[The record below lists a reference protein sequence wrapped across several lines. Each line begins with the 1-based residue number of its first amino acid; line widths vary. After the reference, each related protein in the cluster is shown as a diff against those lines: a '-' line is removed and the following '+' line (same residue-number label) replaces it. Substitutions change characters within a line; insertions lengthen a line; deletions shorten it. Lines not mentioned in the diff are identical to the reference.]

1 MKKLIV
7 SILLIVYFV
16 SSTGATVQLHY
27 CMDQLVSWDISAKM
41 KNKCS
46 NCGMEKKGHGGCC
59 KDESKFVKN
68 DFDQKVTESM
78 IAGIQFVSSAPV
90 AFINISENC
99 SSSLSEKYPII
110 HAPPLISGV
119 DILIRNCVFRI

>member
-1 MKKLIV
+1 MKKIIV
-7 SILLIVYFV
+7 SILTVLYLF
-16 SSTGATVQLHY
+16 SSTGATIHMHY
-27 CMDQLVSWDISAKM
+27 CMDKLISWDLSGHG
-41 KNKCS
+41 NKCS

-59 KDESKFVKN
+59 KDQSKFVKN

-90 AFINISENC
+90 AFINISENF